1 MNGLKESV
9 NAVTTKEAFKIRFSR
24 VKNYVLDNALV
35 FLGDNVW
42 EFVKGFVSSLIEG
55 SGR

>member
-35 FLGDNVW
+35 FWVIMFGNL
-42 EFVKGFVSSLIEG
+42 
-55 SGR
+55 